1 MQNLKSQLNFT
12 RVSRYDLRP
21 RVRAPSSPWMRIEF
35 VKYCLPRE
43 RFARICGEIG
53 IKNLMTRR
61 PRMFKR
67 WFFFLR
73 DFLLFFFFMCVYIYF
88 FLPHGRLF
96 GIRLVYGDL
105 FIRILFKRVVARSEK
120 TLRRARASL
129 SCWPKKKKK

>member
-21 RVRAPSSPWMRIEF
+21 RVRAPSSPWMGIEF

-53 IKNLMTRR
+53 IKNLTTRR

-73 DFLLFFFFMCVYIYF
+73 DFLLFFFYVCMYLF
-88 FLPHGRLF
+88 FLAAQPPFRNSAR
-96 GIRLVYGDL
+96 IRG
-105 FIRILFKRVVARSEK
+105 FIYTHII
-120 TLRRARASL
+120 
-129 SCWPKKKKK
+129 